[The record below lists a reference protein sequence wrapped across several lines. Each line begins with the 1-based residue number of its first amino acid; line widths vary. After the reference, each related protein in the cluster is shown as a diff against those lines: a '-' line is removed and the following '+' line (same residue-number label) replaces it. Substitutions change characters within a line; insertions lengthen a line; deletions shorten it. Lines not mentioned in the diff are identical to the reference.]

1 MATLVE
7 TMSMARPDP
16 EEPMAWIEN
25 GRGPIARGVVSRLSA
40 QGAHV
45 RIDGDSSLEPGDDV
59 DLRLSFD
66 RDEPTLAATA
76 RVVFTQE
83 AEEGADCE
91 LELEWTHSGPEREQL
106 EALIDARS

>member
-1 MATLVE
+1 MATLIE

-16 EEPMAWIEN
+16 DEPMAWIEN
-25 GRGPIARGVVSRLSA
+25 GRGPIARGVIGRLSS

-45 RIDGDSSLEPGDDV
+45 RIVGESSLEPGDDV
-59 DLRLSFD
+59 ELRLSFD

-83 AEEGADCE
+83 AEEGSEC
-91 LELEWTHSGPEREQL
+91 ELEWTHSGPEREQL
-106 EALIDARS
+106 DALIDART

>member
-16 EEPMAWIEN
+16 DEPMAWIED
-25 GRGPIARGVVSRLSA
+25 GRGPIARGVLARFSA
-40 QGAHV
+40 HGAHV
-45 RIDGDSSLEPGDDV
+45 RIDGDSSLEPGDNV

-76 RVVFTQE
+76 RVVFTQDTDGE
-83 AEEGADCE
+83 VEC
-91 LELEWTHSGPEREQL
+91 ELEWTHSGPEREEL
-106 EALIDARS
+106 EAAIAART

>member
-16 EEPMAWIEN
+16 DEPMAWIEN
-25 GRGPIARGVVSRLSA
+25 GRGPIARGVLARFSA

-45 RIDGDSSLEPGDDV
+45 RIDGDASLEPGDDV

-76 RVVFTQE
+76 RVVFTQD
-83 AEEGADCE
+83 AEGDIEC
-91 LELEWTHSGPEREQL
+91 ELEWTHSGPDREQL
-106 EALIDARS
+106 EAAIAART